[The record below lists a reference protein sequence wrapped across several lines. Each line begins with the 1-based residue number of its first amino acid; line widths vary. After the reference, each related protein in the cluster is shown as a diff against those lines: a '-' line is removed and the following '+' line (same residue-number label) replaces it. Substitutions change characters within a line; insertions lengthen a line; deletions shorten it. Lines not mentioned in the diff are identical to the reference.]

1 VVLHTVC
8 HARQE
13 SINISKEKKSAQI
26 AKSDARRT
34 LQGTIKLNVCC
45 VMSVKRLHELE
56 VQSVKIVVL
65 ASTVMVVKNVT
76 LVSIAH
82 LRLTILQHV
91 LHAVLEDIN
100 LILGKQAVYR
110 AHLESINTLKE
121 KKHVRTVKLD
131 V

>member
-1 VVLHTVC
+1 MLHTVC

-26 AKSDARRT
+26 AKSDARPT
-34 LQGTIKLNVCC
+34 LQATIKLNVCG
-45 VMSVKRLHELE
+45 VLSVKRLHELE

-110 AHLESINTLKE
+110 VHLESTSTWKE
-121 KKHVRTVKLD
+121 KKCAQIVK
-131 V
+131 